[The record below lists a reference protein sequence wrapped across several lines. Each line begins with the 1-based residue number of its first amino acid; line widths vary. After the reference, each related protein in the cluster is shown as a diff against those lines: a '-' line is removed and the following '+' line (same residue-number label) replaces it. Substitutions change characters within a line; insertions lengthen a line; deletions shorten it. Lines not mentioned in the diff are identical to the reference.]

1 MRDRLALSSFLK
13 LLVVFGII
21 LSTKAFSD
29 SASASVPSKESSKES
44 AKDIVFYSAQW
55 CGYCQKAKSF
65 MIENAIEFTEL
76 DLDASDEHIEQ
87 FEAAGGTGI
96 PYLVVGDKKLSGFDE
111 DDYRKALN
119 L

>member
-1 MRDRLALSSFLK
+1 MRDKLALSSFLK
-13 LLVVFGII
+13 LLVVFGIV

-29 SASASVPSKESSKES
+29 PASVPSKESSKAS

-55 CGYCQKAKSF
+55 CGYCQKAKTF

-96 PYLVVGDKKLSGFDE
+96 PYLVVGDKKLSGFDV